1 MLPPFL
7 FVEIRMKF
15 VHLILLTAFALSA
28 QAASAQMVMK
38 SEPPAGQLGP
48 GQVVYVE
55 CGPGK
60 ARKVTG
66 GSNMGSNGQM
76 TGSGSARQR
85 GPCVAMKK

>member
-1 MLPPFL
+1 
-7 FVEIRMKF
+7 MKF
-15 VHLILLTAFALSA
+15 LNLGLLAALAVSA
-28 QAASAQMVMK
+28 QATSAQTVMK

-66 GSNMGSNGQM
+66 GSNMNSSGQM